1 MNDSI
6 NKIGADIAK
15 ALRELEKGADALDV
29 RRDAAHSKLRQVWD
43 AISRV
48 ARKPSKPLFKN
59 GRCLHD
65 RTISE
70 QGRRIAPLRFLVVKS
85 SQIPQYPAALAAARL
100 RGELALQLCCNE
112 MVFIPI
118 LDDPHVRN
126 SGLNH
131 AARS

>member
-1 MNDSI
+1 MGRYQSSYAVFRPVRSLAEHSLDR
-6 NKIGADIAK
+6 
-15 ALRELEKGADALDV
+15 LELFI
-29 RRDAAHSKLRQVWD
+29 S
-43 AISRV
+43 ISRV

-70 QGRRIAPLRFLVVKS
+70 QGRRIAPLRFLAVKS
-85 SQIPQYPAALAAARL
+85 SQIPEYPAAIAAARL